1 MSFLHGTL
9 KEDVYVCQPE
19 GFIDAD
25 HPSHV
30 IQVRALYGV
39 ISKHHEGLKL
49 GDDLSSPK
57 TLPVDDSIFG
67 SSPVMRSVISK
78 ELETLAWETCRG
90 VAMGLEGLVRGAV
103 GLVWDFCGFRYIVDW
118 GGGGVVCGYWG
129 YSGGVGCTSIVL
141 REGGRER
148 SGEEELRRG
157 VEGRVQ
163 GGMGWGER
171 KESDRGYCGESEK
184 ARVWSVGD
192 EEGGWRGVDAVKGGV
207 KRTKPRGGGNRGGA
221 RGSSDTWRIVAQRVA
236 SAIET
241 IAIYESKTSVPRNS
255 RNRVKRQEDKVE
267 ENASNIGHG
276 KVTMVEVLASNKTKD
291 IK

>member
-1 MSFLHGTL
+1 
-9 KEDVYVCQPE
+9 
-19 GFIDAD
+19 
-25 HPSHV
+25 
-30 IQVRALYGV
+30 
-39 ISKHHEGLKL
+39 
-49 GDDLSSPK
+49 
-57 TLPVDDSIFG
+57 
-67 SSPVMRSVISK
+67 
-78 ELETLAWETCRG
+78 
-90 VAMGLEGLVRGAV
+90 
-103 GLVWDFCGFRYIVDW
+103 
-118 GGGGVVCGYWG
+118 
-129 YSGGVGCTSIVL
+129 
-141 REGGRER
+141 
-148 SGEEELRRG
+148 
-157 VEGRVQ
+157 
-163 GGMGWGER
+163 MGWGER

-221 RGSSDTWRIVAQRVA
+221 RGSSDTWRGELFGSYKAVKVRYIRSMIQPEPEGSTQELSSRESRSPRRSGKRTLVQSAETCQGDSFVLHESGSFPDGSRLLIVAQRVA

-255 RNRVKRQEDKVE
+255 RNQVKRQEDKVE